1 MKNPILIIVFLLVQS
16 NIFGQITFRIES
28 DIISYD
34 LSVKISESTYSPD
47 VTVKIGSDVYS
58 PDFTVGVSNSRKDA
72 DFIITKSI
80 NADISI
86 KAGESIYS
94 PDISIKAGENV
105 YAPDVTIKILKS
117 GTVDYIVY
125 TEKDFISMTDL
136 IVALLP
142 AINKELDYKL
152 KGIPV
157 YVEKGSNEE
166 PSSNSID
173 LISLLNGASI
183 IAQDNENTY
192 LGKISSQ
199 YNSESIFNEYGKYG
213 SEYNSSCIWN
223 EYSKFGNEY
232 NSLSP
237 FNEYSTKPPMII
249 KNGKL
254 IGYLT
259 TNKAIKGGLSP
270 HLLLGLKDKF

>member
-1 MKNPILIIVFLLVQS
+1 MKQIALFLILILSHTKI
-16 NIFGQITFRIES
+16 IGQITFRIES
-28 DIISYD
+28 DIFSSD
-34 LSVKISESTYSPD
+34 LSVKVSESVYSPD

-58 PDFTVGVSNSRKDA
+58 PDFTVGISSSKKEA
-72 DFIITKSI
+72 DFIITKST

-86 KAGESIYS
+86 KASESIYS
-94 PDISIKAGENV
+94 PDISIKAGESV
-105 YAPDVTIKILKS
+105 YSPDVTIKILKS

-125 TEKDFISMTDL
+125 TEKDFITMTDL

-142 AINKELDYKL
+142 AINKKLDYKL

-157 YVEKGSNEE
+157 YIEKGSNED
-166 PSSNSID
+166 PNPNNID
-173 LISLLNGASI
+173 LISLLNGSSI

-192 LGKISSQ
+192 LGKITSQ
-199 YNSESIFNEYGKYG
+199 YNTESVFNEYGKYG

-223 EYSKFGNEY
+223 EYSTFGNEY

-237 FNEYSTKPPMII
+237 FNDYSSKPPMII

-259 TNKAIKGGLSP
+259 TNKTIKGGLSP
-270 HLLLGLKDKF
+270 NLLLGLKDKF